1 MLNEREK
8 KFLAYWEQH
17 GKKEGS
23 WKYQLITGLPL
34 GMVFGLA
41 IPLLV
46 VSGVFKLPKAKAGFF
61 ITMMVAV
68 FFIVIFIAIF
78 NKRFRWERNNDA
90 YKELK
95 AAQEKENKQ
104 SKL

>member
-8 KFLAYWEQH
+8 KFITYWEKY
-17 GKKEGS
+17 GEKEGTL
-23 WKYQLITGLPL
+23 KHQLITGLP
-34 GMVFGLA
+34 MAMIFGLA

-61 ITMMVAV
+61 ITMMIAV
-68 FFIVIFIAIF
+68 FIIIIFIAIF

-95 AAQEKENKQ
+95 AQLDKENTP
-104 SKL
+104 S